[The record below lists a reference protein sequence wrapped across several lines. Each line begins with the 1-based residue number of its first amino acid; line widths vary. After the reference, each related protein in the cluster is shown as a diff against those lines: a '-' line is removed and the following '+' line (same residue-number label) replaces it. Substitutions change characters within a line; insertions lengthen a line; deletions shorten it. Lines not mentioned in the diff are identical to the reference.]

1 MIQQKVRNKKRPV
14 FMLMQEES
22 ETCLPI
28 VYKQTNKMWSLKSLA
43 IVHKGVP
50 DPPLFLR
57 HPPLDPV
64 CHSFLKYLFPVPCFL
79 LHPLLR

>member
-50 DPPLFLR
+50 DPPY
-57 HPPLDPV
+57 
-64 CHSFLKYLFPVPCFL
+64 S
-79 LHPLLR
+79 